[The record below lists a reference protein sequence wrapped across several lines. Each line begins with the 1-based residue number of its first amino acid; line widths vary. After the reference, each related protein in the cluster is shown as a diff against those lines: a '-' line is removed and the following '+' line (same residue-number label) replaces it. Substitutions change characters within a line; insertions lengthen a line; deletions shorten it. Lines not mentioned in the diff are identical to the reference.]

1 MGRIMTHFDAAWYV
15 RFMVR
20 RRWPD
25 VVLAVGVL
33 ALLATGV
40 WALWGDELRQ
50 WWSPDAPETDQTESG
65 PGMT

>member
-1 MGRIMTHFDAAWYV
+1 MTESDDAWYV

-25 VVLAVGVL
+25 VVLVVGVL
-33 ALLATGV
+33 ALLVTGV
-40 WALWGDELRQ
+40 WALWGDAIAR
-50 WWSPDAPETDQTESG
+50 WWSPPAPETDEGRPGAG